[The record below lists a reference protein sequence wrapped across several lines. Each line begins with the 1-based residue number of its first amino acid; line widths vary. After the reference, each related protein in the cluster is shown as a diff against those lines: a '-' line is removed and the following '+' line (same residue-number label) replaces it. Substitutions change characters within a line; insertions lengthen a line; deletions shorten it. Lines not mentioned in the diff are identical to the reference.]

1 MEREGWE
8 AGIGTDVEAPVGG
21 MYEGCSEC
29 RPLWPINVGKK
40 CPVAAD
46 AEVSNLEQL
55 QRVGVEQLYSTLDS
69 LGTYTR

>member
-29 RPLWPINVGKK
+29 RPLWPIYVGKK
-40 CPVAAD
+40 KKNVQW
-46 AEVSNLEQL
+46 QL
-55 QRVGVEQLYSTLDS
+55 MQKFLI
-69 LGTYTR
+69 